1 MSDINFDFIR
11 RVHHEAD
18 AKCNIAIFRDWAI
31 DEDYLLFDDE
41 KTAYDKFINGSQL
54 SKVKKYMDS
63 ADEDT
68 YFSLNSFRHQNK
80 KESDLW
86 HLNAFALDFDY
97 YKIAE
102 YKDLSALEMYQNHLK
117 DSLDL
122 EPTAVIDSGRGLYII
137 YVFKHAPKAMCTT
150 YKSIYKSFLK
160 KYESFGLDYNAMKVT
175 QIIRL
180 PGTLNTKSLTEVEVL
195 ELNDTKYVLSDFFS
209 LLPHTRTEV
218 QEYKK
223 KIAVKKKSFVEYT
236 ATQLINSNRFK
247 KELVRAILND
257 FRTLIK
263 LRNESGHFEGYREL
277 MLYIARKR
285 MQFMHASAE
294 EELAVANE
302 LNLLFATPLKQKD
315 VEQVCKPYGRNKC
328 PGIEKTMKL
337 LQIDVAEE
345 KYMKVLCSKCI
356 KDTRRNKKKARH
368 PLFNLTEKQ
377 MKKLQRQA
385 EVYALKEQ
393 LLTNAEIARRLG
405 EDPATITRDLNE
417 IKANP
422 WRWKKAMKELFKEF
436 QEYIKTELFIKQT
449 VYAKQLITRRW
460 LETCKCFLE

>member
-1 MSDINFDFIR
+1 MSDINFDFIKK
-11 RVHHEAD
+11 VHHD
-18 AKCNIAIFRDWAI
+18 VDDKCNIAIFRDWAVE
-31 DEDYLLFDDE
+31 EDCLLFDQE
-41 KTAYDKFINGSQL
+41 RTAYDKFISGSQL
-54 SKVKKYMDS
+54 SEVKRYMEN

-80 KESDLW
+80 KESDIW

-102 YKDLSALEMYQNHLK
+102 YKDLSALEMYQKHLK
-117 DSLDL
+117 DILDL

-137 YVFKHAPKAMCTT
+137 YVFKHAPKAMCAT

-195 ELNDTKYVLSDFFS
+195 EMNDTQYVLSDFFRF
-209 LLPHTRTEV
+209 LPHSRAEV
-218 QEYKK
+218 LEYKK
-223 KIAVKKKSFVEYT
+223 KIKNKRKTFVEYT
-236 ATQLINSNRFK
+236 STQLIKSNRFK
-247 KELVRAILND
+247 KELVYAILND

-263 LRNESGHFEGYREL
+263 LRNESGNFEGYREL

-285 MQFMHASAE
+285 MQFMNASVE
-294 EELAVANE
+294 EELAVAND
-302 LNLLFATPLKQKD
+302 LNSLFANPLTQKE
-315 VEQVCKPYGRNKC
+315 VNQVSKPYGRNKC

-337 LQIDVAEE
+337 LQIDAVEE
-345 KYMKVLCSKCI
+345 KFMKVLCSKSI
-356 KDTRRNKKKARH
+356 KDNKRNKKKARH

-377 MKKLQRQA
+377 IQKLQRQA

-393 LLTNAEIARRLG
+393 LLTNAEIARKLG
-405 EDPATITRDLNE
+405 EDPATITRDLSE
-417 IKANP
+417 IRANP
-422 WRWKKAMKELFKEF
+422 WRWKKTMKELFVEF
-436 QEYIKTELFIKQT
+436 QEYMKTDLFIKQT
-449 VYAKQLITRRW
+449 VYAKQALMKKWIQ
-460 LETCKCFLE
+460 TCMCFLE